1 MSPRKTLL
9 AIAVVMASA
18 GPAFADDS
26 GAVFLGNVEGWAS
39 HEMPGAERTRAQVA
53 NELAQAQQRA
63 GVQYLPIGE
72 GSSYPPAAQL
82 PRSGRMMTHRGAEM
96 PSGHGM
102 MPDHPHQGP
111 RR

>member
-1 MSPRKTLL
+1 MSPRRSLL

-26 GAVFLGNVEGWAS
+26 GAEFLGNVEGWAP
-39 HEMPGAERTRAQVA
+39 HEMPGGERTRAQVA

-63 GVQYLPIGE
+63 RVQYLQIGE
-72 GSSYPPAAQL
+72 GSSYPPAVQL
-82 PRSGRMMTHRGAEM
+82 PRSDRRMMHRGAEM
-96 PSGHGM
+96 PGGQGM
-102 MPDHPHQGP
+102 MPDHPHQNP